1 MSITIRQATA
11 EDKDFLIEA
20 IMEAEKSGSDT
31 ISYCAIFSITEDQ
44 LRETLSNMLDEE
56 MEDQELY
63 IPNFLVA
70 EVDGKPAAT
79 ISGWVEKKNGMASSI
94 IKSNMLMYSL
104 DRDIL
109 LAAAPR
115 LGLMNEVS
123 ITRDENA
130 LQLECVYT
138 KPEFRGRGLAACL
151 LEAHIKRMKD
161 EGEPVDTAQIILLK
175 NNTGAIKAYEKA
187 GFSIVAEKTCG
198 DDGILRLLP
207 GDTKIMMERKLN

>member
-1 MSITIRQATA
+1 MSMTIRQATA

-20 IMEAEKSGSDT
+20 IMEAEKSGSET
-31 ISYCAIFSITEDQ
+31 ISYCAIFSISEDR
-44 LRETLSNMLDEE
+44 LREALANMLDEE

-70 EVDGKPAAT
+70 DVDGKPAAT
-79 ISGWVEKKNGMASSI
+79 ISGWIEKKNGMASSI

-109 LAAAPR
+109 LAAAPH

-123 ITRDENA
+123 ITRSENA

-138 KPEFRGRGLAACL
+138 KPEFRGRGLAASL
-151 LEAHIKRMKD
+151 LEAHIKRVKE

-187 GFSIVAEKTCG
+187 GFSIVTEKTCN
-198 DDGILRLLP
+198 DDAILKLLP
-207 GDTKIMMERKLN
+207 GNTKIMMERKLN

>member
-1 MSITIRQATA
+1 MSMTIRQATA

-31 ISYCAIFSITEDQ
+31 ISYCAIFSITEET
-44 LRETLSNMLDEE
+44 LRETLSDILDEE

-70 EVDGKPAAT
+70 EVDGRPAAT

-94 IKSNMLMYSL
+94 IKSNLLMFSL
-104 DRDIL
+104 DRDVL
-109 LAAAPR
+109 LAAAPN
-115 LGLMNEVS
+115 LNLMNEVN
-123 ITRDENA
+123 ITRGENA

-138 KPEFRGRGLAACL
+138 KPEFRGKGLAASL
-151 LEAHIKRMKD
+151 LEAHIKRIK
-161 EGEPVDTAQIILLK
+161 EQGELVDTAQIILLK

-198 DDGILRLLP
+198 DDGILKLLP
-207 GDTKIMMERKLN
+207 GNTKIMMERKLN